1 MRFPGAILLERRLS
15 RSMPAFLTQDSSLS
29 PISSAEQQAAPRE
42 QEITS
47 TSGSQKVNPLEGA
60 PVEVCNESSRNLSP
74 PEVARRAD
82 AENGCEKG
90 SELERSCPSH
100 GSWIVTCKRA
110 QSHINCRFKQ
120 SQINRAFVHVTVQNG
135 NFTNWKTVQR
145 RFKSHFLC
153 AYEGLCASPKIDSVF
168 LPPAAPRRSQPF
180 GTAGPICRTCAQEF
194 RPSSFIL
201 PPFLFSVRN

>member
-1 MRFPGAILLERRLS
+1 MSFFNRENNSVLQLSESDAFSGCNPVGATFSAIH
-15 RSMPAFLTQDSSLS
+15 AFLTQDSSLS
-29 PISSAEQQAAPRE
+29 PINSAEQQAAPRE

-100 GSWIVTCKRA
+100 GSWIVT
-110 QSHINCRFKQ
+110 
-120 SQINRAFVHVTVQNG
+120 
-135 NFTNWKTVQR
+135 
-145 RFKSHFLC
+145 
-153 AYEGLCASPKIDSVF
+153 
-168 LPPAAPRRSQPF
+168 
-180 GTAGPICRTCAQEF
+180 
-194 RPSSFIL
+194 
-201 PPFLFSVRN
+201 